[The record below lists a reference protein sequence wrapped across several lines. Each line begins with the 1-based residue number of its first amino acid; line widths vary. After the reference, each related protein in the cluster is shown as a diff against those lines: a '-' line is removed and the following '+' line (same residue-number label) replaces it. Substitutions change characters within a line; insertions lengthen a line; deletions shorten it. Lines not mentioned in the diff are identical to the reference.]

1 MRLQDKVAIVT
12 GAGQGIGRA
21 IAEAL
26 VAEGA
31 TVAVLDLQQATAAAT
46 VDAIA
51 AKHPTGTAQ
60 AWACDVSHS
69 AAVKQV
75 FGEVVDAFGGLD
87 ILVNNAGI
95 GQAPGDG
102 FDRYQ
107 ERLAQRMAQL
117 QKGETPTVFADHTID
132 MEDAGWQMVV
142 NVNLNGSFY
151 CCREALRIMTSRG
164 TTGSIISISSTSAFT
179 GEGGAHYCATK
190 AAVLGLTRALAEEVG
205 PRGIRVNA
213 VVPGPTLTPAMASIS
228 AEWQQSMASRVP
240 LQRLAQPEEIARAA
254 VYLASDDAS
263 YVTGQA
269 LCANGG
275 MYML

>member
-51 AKHPTGTAQ
+51 ARHPTGRAQ

-69 AAVKQV
+69 AAVTQV

-107 ERLAQRMAQL
+107 ERLAQRMTQL

-240 LQRLAQPEEIARAA
+240 LQRLAQPEEIARAV